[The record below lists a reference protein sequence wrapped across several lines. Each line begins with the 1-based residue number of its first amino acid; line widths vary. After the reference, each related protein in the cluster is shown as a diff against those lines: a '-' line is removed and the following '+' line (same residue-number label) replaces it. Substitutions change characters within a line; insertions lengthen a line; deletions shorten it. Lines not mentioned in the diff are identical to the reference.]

1 MEGLDDGR
9 VYMQAHAA
17 SLDALIDN
25 CMRLCGRLNS
35 ISGLHCWSKADA
47 LAMGYADF
55 DPTRIVVDVRGLGMS
70 GWEAGSLLRE
80 IGLQV
85 EMCDMCRVVLIASIV
100 DGPERL
106 DAAFRA
112 FERLARH
119 RKPAPFDRR
128 MAALPEPGETT
139 MTLRQAWFSP
149 AEEIELESST
159 GRVASEPFGAYP
171 PGIPLCMPG
180 EVVTKEIVEAVRGAQ
195 ALGGKFFGVKDG
207 KIAVVKG

>member
-1 MEGLDDGR
+1 
-9 VYMQAHAA
+9 
-17 SLDALIDN
+17 
-25 CMRLCGRLNS
+25 
-35 ISGLHCWSKADA
+35 
-47 LAMGYADF
+47 
-55 DPTRIVVDVRGLGMS
+55 
-70 GWEAGSLLRE
+70 
-80 IGLQV
+80 
-85 EMCDMCRVVLIASIV
+85 
-100 DGPERL
+100 
-106 DAAFRA
+106 
-112 FERLARH
+112 
-119 RKPAPFDRR
+119 